1 MSHTKTVNV
10 KGALLDVEFEFHG
23 ACRGAR
29 EGGLQLEP
37 DEEASIEITGITS
50 RDDLSDILAAFREE
64 IEEQCIGNLKDREDD
79 YWIIDRRNR

>member
-1 MSHTKTVNV
+1 MTVNV

-37 DEEASIEITGITS
+37 DEKASIEITGITS
-50 RDDLSDILAAFREE
+50 RDDLSGILSVFREE
-64 IEEQCIGNLKDREDD
+64 IEEQVLGSFRDEEDHD
-79 YWIIDRRNR
+79 E